1 MIRQLSK
8 AMNTAKKEKIVVIL
22 GSTATGKSDLSIQLA
37 TRFNG
42 EIINSDSMQLY
53 KNVDIVTNKHPME
66 ERKGVPHHLMDFLPL
81 TDSYNL
87 SLFEKDCNQKIKEL
101 LQDSKLPIIVG
112 GTHYYLQ
119 ALFNKT
125 ISEEYSRELWTD
137 EEREFLKENQNNSH
151 VLYEELKRV
160 DPVIASKWHPNDVTK
175 IYNMLKIYYSTKK
188 KPSEIYLSQEFSM
201 KYDVLFLWV
210 YSTPEILNK
219 RLDDRVDKMF
229 DRGALEEINFLYEKF
244 KEYNICENREEKMK
258 SGIWQVIGF
267 KEFLPWLED
276 GCKDPKKF
284 EEGKEIMKIKT
295 RQYAKSQIKWIKK
308 TLIPDIKGKNLF
320 VLNASDLSKWN
331 DIVENRAAEITESFL
346 NDLDIDKFEQ
356 TPEELSDLLDKDKLQ
371 KLENIK
377 NPIELKLNVS
387 QFTCDKCKDKQG
399 NPIVI
404 IGKDK
409 FKEHLNSNKHKH
421 TLQYIAKKRKYEE
434 WKKQQEGK

>member
-8 AMNTAKKEKIVVIL
+8 AMDTAKKEKIVVIL

-175 IYNMLKIYYSTKK
+175 IL
-188 KPSEIYLSQEFSM
+188 
-201 KYDVLFLWV
+201 
-210 YSTPEILNK
+210 
-219 RLDDRVDKMF
+219 
-229 DRGALEEINFLYEKF
+229 
-244 KEYNICENREEKMK
+244 
-258 SGIWQVIGF
+258 
-267 KEFLPWLED
+267 
-276 GCKDPKKF
+276 
-284 EEGKEIMKIKT
+284 
-295 RQYAKSQIKWIKK
+295 
-308 TLIPDIKGKNLF
+308 
-320 VLNASDLSKWN
+320 
-331 DIVENRAAEITESFL
+331 
-346 NDLDIDKFEQ
+346 
-356 TPEELSDLLDKDKLQ
+356 
-371 KLENIK
+371 
-377 NPIELKLNVS
+377 
-387 QFTCDKCKDKQG
+387 
-399 NPIVI
+399 
-404 IGKDK
+404 
-409 FKEHLNSNKHKH
+409 
-421 TLQYIAKKRKYEE
+421 
-434 WKKQQEGK
+434 